1 MKVTEEDEEEKK
13 KAAQKGRTNSNRRR
27 GPDGRRGDAIE
38 KLREFSE
45 ADLEERR
52 IRLGHATQSRLA
64 VDRHLEGSQRRGTH
78 IIAKTGAERGE
89 PIEIEEPITVKS
101 LSAVLGIKGTEIVR
115 KLFMQ
120 GVHGV
125 NINAT
130 LDRDKALAEKIGAT
144 YDAWRGDRRS

>member
-1 MKVTEEDEEEKK
+1 
-13 KAAQKGRTNSNRRR
+13 
-27 GPDGRRGDAIE
+27 
-38 KLREFSE
+38 
-45 ADLEERR
+45 

-64 VDRHLEGSQRRGTH
+64 VDRHLEGTQRRGTH
-78 IIAKTGAERGE
+78 VIAKTGAQRGE

-125 NINAT
+125 NINST
-130 LDRDKALAEKIGAT
+130 LDRDTAATLALDYNVELLVAQEETLEEELLAEFTNRETDPSKLLPRPPVVTIL
-144 YDAWRGDRRS
+144 